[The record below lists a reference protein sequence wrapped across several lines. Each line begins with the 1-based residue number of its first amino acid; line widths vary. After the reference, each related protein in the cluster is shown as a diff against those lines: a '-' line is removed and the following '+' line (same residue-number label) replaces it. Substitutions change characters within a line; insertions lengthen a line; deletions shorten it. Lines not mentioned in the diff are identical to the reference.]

1 MTEKTMKQGRESLLL
16 EYDDFPGMVAFST
29 KRGEVVNK
37 DQPYSSFNANPF
49 CGDREEDVVES
60 QQYLAEVLGITR
72 EKLVIP
78 HQVHGTE
85 VLVVDDNYLLQQD
98 AGKFEMLEG
107 VDAVVTDRSGV
118 CVCVSTADCV
128 PLLVCD
134 KRLGCIAAIHAGWRG
149 TVQNIVGKTLSVMSE
164 SFGCEA
170 RDCQVLIGPSIS
182 LDSFE
187 VGDEVYDKFA
197 ETGFD
202 MAKIARRYPSV
213 KDEGGMRWHIDL
225 WEANCRL
232 LQQCGIE
239 RKRIN
244 IAGICTFTHHEEF
257 FSARRLGVNS
267 GRIFSGIML
276 K

>member
-1 MTEKTMKQGRESLLL
+1 MRIGRESLLL

-29 KRGEVVNK
+29 KRGDVVNK

-60 QQYLAEVLGITR
+60 QQYLAEILGITR

-85 VLVVDDNYLLQQD
+85 VLVVDDNYFLQQD

-107 VDAVVTDRSGV
+107 VDAVITDRSGV

-134 KRLGCIAAIHAGWRG
+134 KRFGCIAAIHAGWRG

-170 RDCQVLIGPSIS
+170 WDCQVLIGPSIS

-197 ETGFD
+197 EAGFD

-213 KDEGGMRWHIDL
+213 KDEAGMRWHIDL
-225 WEANCRL
+225 WEANRL
-232 LQQCGIE
+232 QLLEAGVSPHSV
-239 RKRIN
+239 R
-244 IAGICTFTHHEEF
+244 IAGICTYKNYDKF
-257 FSARRLGVNS
+257 FSARRLTIKS
-267 GRIFSGIML
+267 GRILSGIMRI
-276 K
+276 KENE

>member
-1 MTEKTMKQGRESLLL
+1 MRIGRESLLL

-29 KRGEVVNK
+29 KRGDVVNK

-49 CGDREEDVVES
+49 CGDREADVVES
-60 QQYLAEVLGITR
+60 QQYLAEILGITR

-85 VLVVDDNYLLQQD
+85 VLVVDDNYLIQQD

-187 VGDEVYDKFA
+187 VGDEVYGKFA

-225 WEANCRL
+225 WEANRL
-232 LQQCGIE
+232 QLLEAGVNPHSV
-239 RKRIN
+239 R
-244 IAGICTFTHHEEF
+244 IAGICTYKEYDKF
-257 FSARRLGVNS
+257 FSARRLTIKS
-267 GRIFSGIML
+267 GRILSGIMRI
-276 K
+276 KENE